1 MQTSGVAGRVPCLRF
16 HLAMCRLTLDF
27 YTLRIRRVNRPTPI
41 VPWRHTNTVDF
52 PLTIVVDD
60 DVVVVVFSL
69 YLSAVYQH
77 DQNVYVAEAR
87 RWYIPSFVAIV
98 FPPAAKMLITLM
110 TWWWK
115 TFDWCGCKNFMLSLG
130 ISKPNKAGAEAT
142 QRRKKSEK
150 EQEGKGFLL
159 AHVVLLFTCVKMT
172 QIVVAVA
179 SVINESQK
187 NYLCHS
193 RATESFVY

>member
-52 PLTIVVDD
+52 ALTIVVDD

-87 RWYIPSFVAIV
+87 R
-98 FPPAAKMLITLM
+98 
-110 TWWWK
+110 
-115 TFDWCGCKNFMLSLG
+115 
-130 ISKPNKAGAEAT
+130 
-142 QRRKKSEK
+142 
-150 EQEGKGFLL
+150 
-159 AHVVLLFTCVKMT
+159 
-172 QIVVAVA
+172 
-179 SVINESQK
+179 
-187 NYLCHS
+187 
-193 RATESFVY
+193 